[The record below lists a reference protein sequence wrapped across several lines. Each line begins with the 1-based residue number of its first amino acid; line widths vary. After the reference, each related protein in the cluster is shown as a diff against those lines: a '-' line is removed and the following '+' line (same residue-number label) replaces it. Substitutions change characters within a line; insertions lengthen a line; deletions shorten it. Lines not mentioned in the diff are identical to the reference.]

1 MPRLRKVDFI
11 PPALLRG
18 PRGVPGSPG
27 AAGLDGVGIRG
38 PSGRDGK
45 DGKDGV
51 TAVVTKTVID
61 TEAVNRLR
69 EEFATKLAK
78 RGISPGGPNAAVTSY
93 AAVTQDE
100 IHFSKYSFIHGMNV
114 IGVRQVPCTVYLPHN
129 LDREMLL
136 VIKDE
141 TGTASPSNPITI
153 QVE

>member
-1 MPRLRKVDFI
+1 MPRLRKVEFI

-18 PRGVPGSPG
+18 PRG
-27 AAGLDGVGIRG
+27 AAGAPGQNGVGIRG
-38 PSGRDGK
+38 PSGRDGR

-51 TAVVTKTVID
+51 TTVVTQTVID
-61 TEAVNRLR
+61 TEAVDRLR
-69 EEFATKLAK
+69 KEFAAKLAK
-78 RGISPGGPNAAVTSY
+78 KSISPGGPNAAVTSY
-93 AAVTQDE
+93 VAVTQDE
-100 IHFSKYSFIHGMNV
+100 IHFSKYSFVHGTNV
-114 IGVRQVPCTVYLPHN
+114 IGVRQVPCTIYLPHN